1 MDFQVFVYYN
11 TLNCT
16 WGPPIDINGILVGYR
31 VSACMVWR
39 GLLLSLL
46 YVCVA
51 FCSIIS
57 TCILYMH
64 FNVIA
69 SLVSAK
75 FQIYLKS
82 ELYLTLTNLNNTLH
96 ILDLEPRQNYIVE
109 IAALT
114 SIGEGERSS
123 VIVQTGDSE
132 CCSLVTVE
140 HLL

>member
-1 MDFQVFVYYN
+1 MSVLHFV
-11 TLNCT
+11 
-16 WGPPIDINGILVGYR
+16 ILFLHAYV
-31 VSACMVWR
+31 
-39 GLLLSLL
+39 L
-46 YVCVA
+46 Y
-51 FCSIIS
+51 
-57 TCILYMH
+57 TH

-140 HLL
+140 HLLKETMDITSLQRTLSETPNIHSPIVLIHFHL